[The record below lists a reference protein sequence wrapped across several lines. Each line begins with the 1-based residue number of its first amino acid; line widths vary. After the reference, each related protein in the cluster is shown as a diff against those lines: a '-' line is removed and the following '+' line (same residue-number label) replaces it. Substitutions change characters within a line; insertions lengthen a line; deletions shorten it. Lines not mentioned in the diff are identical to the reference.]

1 MSNAA
6 RSKPPSDFE
15 LTETSCGIL
24 LWRNDCHFYFRA
36 SPGCNHCPSDIA
48 PFLDAAKEHLE
59 ERTIGP
65 KQAPILIDRRSSYS
79 STFEARS
86 SFAGW
91 ASDSLSA
98 IAWLAPNPMAYMA
111 AESARLQYVNLENLS
126 PSELRIFATEDSAL
140 RWIKRVS
147 TYDVARSL
155 AARFKDDPDA
165 APVIHDLPHT
175 AHLHKASIVS
185 QSDDS

>member
-1 MSNAA
+1 
-6 RSKPPSDFE
+6 
-15 LTETSCGIL
+15 
-24 LWRNDCHFYFRA
+24 
-36 SPGCNHCPSDIA
+36 
-48 PFLDAAKEHLE
+48 
-59 ERTIGP
+59 
-65 KQAPILIDRRSSYS
+65 
-79 STFEARS
+79 
-86 SFAGW
+86 
-91 ASDSLSA
+91 
-98 IAWLAPNPMAYMA
+98 MA